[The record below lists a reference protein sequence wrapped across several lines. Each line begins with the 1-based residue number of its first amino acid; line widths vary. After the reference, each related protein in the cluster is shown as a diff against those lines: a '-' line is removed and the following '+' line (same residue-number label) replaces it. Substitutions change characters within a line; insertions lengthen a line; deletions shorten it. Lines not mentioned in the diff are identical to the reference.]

1 MNSFDLD
8 FWLSAPVEEALD
20 RLGAADI
27 GKDNELKLLKGLRRS
42 FAPERAGDILTQAK
56 LRKKAA
62 PKFPRAHKMF
72 FEAEA
77 LEQATSWELALHR
90 AEKLHRLGK
99 AGPFLDLG
107 CGLGGDAL
115 ALAQFRPVIAIDLN
129 PLRLRIL
136 EANCRQ
142 LQLPFPV
149 RAVRGDYLEMELPQ
163 AGAVFIDPA
172 RRQDGKRIFDI
183 KKIQPPL
190 TEILKLSER
199 LKLPTAVKLAPG
211 LDKGL
216 LEEYPS
222 AALEFT
228 GRSRQCQE
236 AVLWLNTGNTL
247 PRLQG
252 SVLTAEGKWQERPGT
267 PEELQNL
274 QTGPLLAG
282 QYIYE
287 IEPAML
293 RAGALENIAADIG
306 AHLFDPQVS
315 WLISDQ
321 LCRHPL
327 AEVFHI
333 KAAEKFSLKRLQ
345 KYINEQQIGILEIK
359 KRNSAVEPEALRK
372 QLKPA
377 RSKNE
382 ITIFITRR
390 NAVPT
395 MIMAERL

>member
-27 GKDNELKLLKGLRRS
+27 GKDNELKLLKDLRRS
-42 FAPERAGDILTQAK
+42 FAPEQAGEILTQAK

-62 PKFPRAHKMF
+62 LKFPKAHKMF

-90 AEKLHRLGK
+90 AEKLHKLGK

-107 CGLGGDAL
+107 CGIGGDAL

-149 RAVRGDYLEMELPQ
+149 RAVRGDYLAMELPQ

-172 RRQDGKRIFDI
+172 RRKDGKRIFNID
-183 KKIQPPL
+183 KIQPPL
-190 TEILKLSER
+190 AELLKLTDK
-199 LKLPTAVKLAPG
+199 LKLPAAVKLAPG
-211 LDKGL
+211 LDKAL

-236 AVLWLNTGNTL
+236 AVLWLNAERAL

-252 SVLTAEGKWQERPGT
+252 SVLSKNGIWTELAGT
-267 PEELQNL
+267 PEDEQRL
-274 QTGPLLAG
+274 QTGPLQTG
-282 QYIYE
+282 RYIYE

-293 RAGALENIAADIG
+293 RAGALEAIARELG
-306 AHLFDPQVS
+306 AYLFDPQVS
-315 WLISDQ
+315 WLVSEQ
-321 LCRHPL
+321 LLRHPL

-333 KAAEKFSLKRLQ
+333 TDAEKFSLKRLQ
-345 KYINEQQIGILEIK
+345 KYLTDHQIGILEIK
-359 KRNSAVEPEALRK
+359 KRNSAVEPEILRK
-372 QLKPA
+372 QLKLA
-377 RSKNE
+377 KSKNE
-382 ITIFITRR
+382 ITVFITRR

-395 MIMAERL
+395 MIMAERP

>member
-27 GKDNELKLLKGLRRS
+27 GKDNELKLLKDLRRS
-42 FAPERAGDILTQAK
+42 FAPEQAGDILTQAK

-62 PKFPRAHKMF
+62 LKFPKAHKMF

-163 AGAVFIDPA
+163 AGAIFIDPA

-211 LDKGL
+211 LDKAL

-236 AVLWLNTGNTL
+236 AVLWLNAEKTL

-252 SVLTAEGKWQERPGT
+252 SVLRGNGVWTELAGT
-267 PEELQNL
+267 PDDEQRL
-274 QTGPLLAG
+274 QTGPLRADLF
-282 QYIYE
+282 IYE

-293 RAGALENIAADIG
+293 RAGALEAIARELG
-306 AHLFDPQVS
+306 AYLFDPQVS
-315 WLISDQ
+315 WLISER
-321 LCRHPL
+321 LLRHPL

-333 KAAEKFSLKRLQ
+333 INVEKFSLKKLQ
-345 KYINEQQIGILEIK
+345 KYLTDNQIGILEIK
-359 KRNSAVEPEALRK
+359 KRNSAVEPETLRK
-372 QLKPA
+372 QLKLA
-377 RSKNE
+377 KSKKE
-382 ITIFITRR
+382 TTVFVTRR
-390 NAVPT
+390 NGAP
-395 MIMAERL
+395 MMLIAERL